1 MKKNYRKIPDFIK
14 NKVQTLNNNIVVA
27 AIFDLT
33 RDDFRNSIFS
43 GLKLDIENERL
54 IYNPNFIPN
63 ASQGRYSKKNIEG
76 YTIKH
81 PHLPLVRKEIY
92 LGERPIWGDYNNGTF
107 SLVVYRMVRAYEEIP
122 PKNIAFVIELL
133 ETRSVDEQVHYI
145 LKISTDQVINSQ
157 SQDFETELLFNIN
170 LLQENFGKVDV
181 FNSETTLE
189 EYLRT
194 LTVEWEIFPPGV
206 LGEDLKRITNGLR
219 NVTPQRMQEISE
231 RFNFLWEQH
240 PTEMITG
247 RSGMLR
253 YFGAKF
259 SDNLVVFENTQYG
272 NALYILFE
280 NWAELSQLSRLEIL
294 GRPSDQYVRI
304 KHSGNWQSRV
314 KQIIEEKQ

>member
-1 MKKNYRKIPDFIK
+1 MHKRII
-14 NKVQTLNNNIVVA
+14 
-27 AIFDLT
+27 
-33 RDDFRNSIFS
+33 R
-43 GLKLDIENERL
+43 
-54 IYNPNFIPN
+54 
-63 ASQGRYSKKNIEG
+63 
-76 YTIKH
+76 
-81 PHLPLVRKEIY
+81 
-92 LGERPIWGDYNNGTF
+92 
-107 SLVVYRMVRAYEEIP
+107 
-122 PKNIAFVIELL
+122 
-133 ETRSVDEQVHYI
+133 
-145 LKISTDQVINSQ
+145 
-157 SQDFETELLFNIN
+157 NIN

-294 GRPSDQYVRI
+294 RRPSDQYVRI